1 MTATVST
8 SGPVVDLTAIKA
20 KQQINWSAGN
30 YAVIGTTLQLIG
42 ESICEAVDVSAGW
55 RVLDVAAG
63 NGNASLAAARRG
75 CDVVAIDYV
84 PELLDG
90 LRARAAAEG
99 LAIRAETGDAEA
111 INAADASFDAVLS
124 TLGVM
129 FAPNQDQAAAELARV
144 CRPGGRIGLA
154 NWAPSGF
161 IGAMFRTIGKHVP
174 PPAGLRSPME
184 WGTEPRLQELFGD
197 TVSSLSVV
205 EKDFIFRYRS
215 AEDFLVNFK
224 SFYGPMVKAFE
235 ALDDDG
241 RANLAADLVALADEH
256 NTATDG
262 TLRIPSTYVEV
273 VAVRAS

>member
-205 EKDFIFRYRS
+205 EKEFIFRYRS

-224 SFYGPMVKAFE
+224 RFYGPMVKAFE
-235 ALDDDG
+235 ALDDEG
-241 RANLAADLVALADEH
+241 GAKLAADLVALADEH